1 MVNEIY
7 QELRRTVSQYSTPGA
22 SSPTGEQ
29 RLYATTTPLYRTSHV
44 KGMWK
49 DTLGELTTFHT
60 SSTQISDSKKYHYE
74 VWGSS
79 SILSNDDN
87 MFSISYGHISG
98 SGSLNNGGEVD
109 DTPTRAIYSQFRL
122 LCLDNNENFVLANGK
137 VIMDF
142 YVINLNRNKMGEKLD
157 PGNFEINLAEL
168 NGGSFINSVHTGSNV
183 TVNSSKKII
192 SLIDDSGDISDT
204 VEDAKLSSIPR
215 NLVSGSLSNGIFSS
229 STPHYYGLVYP
240 DKGYIII
247 DAAGLNLSAS
257 FNTVTGSN
265 ISGDN
270 SMKFFKSI
278 SGSSVIDSTKG
289 FAARSISTKNCAYY
303 FINIPNDRYNYTSNP
318 TYVEQDGL
326 TKGKLKYD
334 RFEHEPLTYITTI
347 GLYNDDL
354 ELLAVAK
361 MSKPVQKSLS
371 SELSI
376 TVKLEY

>member
-1 MVNEIY
+1 MINEIY
-7 QELRRTVSQYSTPGA
+7 QELRKPQTQQNANTQGIYNSRAPM
-22 SSPTGEQ
+22 
-29 RLYATTTPLYRTSHV
+29 YRTSHV

-60 SSTQISDSKKYHYE
+60 SSAQTSDAKKYFYE
-74 VWGSS
+74 VWGSASIAS
-79 SILSNDDN
+79 SEDN
-87 MFSISYGHISG
+87 MFSVAYGHISG
-98 SGSLNNGGEVD
+98 SGSLNDGGEVD
-109 DTPTRAIYSQFRL
+109 DTPTRAIYSQYRL

-137 VIMDF
+137 QITDF
-142 YVINLNRNKMGEKLD
+142 YVINFNRDKMGEKLD

-168 NGGSFINSVHTGSNV
+168 NGGSYINSVHTGSNV
-183 TVNSSKKII
+183 TVNASKKILT
-192 SLIDDSGDISDT
+192 LIDDSGDKADT
-204 VEDAKLSSIPR
+204 VEDSKLSSIPR
-215 NLVSGSLSNGIFSS
+215 NLVSGSLDGGIHPST
-229 STPHYYGLVYP
+229 TPHYYGLVYP

-270 SMKFFKSI
+270 SMKVFKAI
-278 SGSSVIDSTKG
+278 SGSAVIDSSKG
-289 FAARSISTKNCAYY
+289 FAARSVSTKNCSYY

-318 TYVEQDGL
+318 TYVSTDS
-326 TKGKLKYD
+326 TDKGKLKYEKFQD
-334 RFEHEPLTYITTI
+334 EPITYITAI

-354 ELLAVAK
+354 DLIAVAK
-361 MSKPVQKSLS
+361 MSKPVQKSLN

>member
-1 MVNEIY
+1 MINEIY
-7 QELRRTVSQYSTPGA
+7 QELRKSQTQQNSGGNTQGIYNSRAPM
-22 SSPTGEQ
+22 
-29 RLYATTTPLYRTSHV
+29 YRTSHV

-60 SSTQISDSKKYHYE
+60 SSAQTSDAKKYFYE
-74 VWGSS
+74 VWGSASIAS
-79 SILSNDDN
+79 SEDN
-87 MFSISYGHISG
+87 MFSVAYGHISG
-98 SGSLNNGGEVD
+98 SGSLNDGGEVD
-109 DTPTRAIYSQFRL
+109 DTPTRAIYSQYRL

-137 VIMDF
+137 QITDF
-142 YVINLNRNKMGEKLD
+142 YVINFNRDKMGEKLD

-168 NGGSFINSVHTGSNV
+168 NGGSYINSVHTGSNV
-183 TVNSSKKII
+183 EINASKKILT
-192 SLIDDSGDISDT
+192 LIDDSGDKSDT

-215 NLVSGSLSNGIFSS
+215 NLISGSLDDGTHSPTI
-229 STPHYYGLVYP
+229 PHYYGLVYP

-270 SMKFFKSI
+270 SMKIFKSI
-278 SGSSVIDSTKG
+278 SGSAVINSSKG
-289 FAARSISTKNCAYY
+289 FSARSVSTKNCSYY

-318 TYVEQDGL
+318 TYVSTD
-326 TKGKLKYD
+326 TMDRGKLKYD
-334 RFEHEPLTYITTI
+334 KFQDEPITYITAI

-354 ELLAVAK
+354 DLIAVAK
-361 MSKPVQKSLS
+361 MSKPVQKSLN

>member
-1 MVNEIY
+1 MITEIY
-7 QELRRTVSQYSTPGA
+7 QELRKPQTQQNSNPGG
-22 SSPTGEQ
+22 SSPTQGIYNS
-29 RLYATTTPLYRTSHV
+29 RAPMYRTSYV

-60 SSTQISDSKKYHYE
+60 SSAQTSDAKKYFYE
-74 VWGSS
+74 VWGSASIAS
-79 SILSNDDN
+79 SEDN
-87 MFSISYGHISG
+87 MFSVAYGHISG
-98 SGSLNNGGEVD
+98 SGSLNDGGEVD
-109 DTPTRAIYSQFRL
+109 DTPTRAIYSQYRL

-137 VIMDF
+137 QITDF
-142 YVINLNRNKMGEKLD
+142 YVINFNRDKMGEKLD

-168 NGGSFINSVHTGSNV
+168 NGGSYINSVHTGSNV
-183 TVNSSKKII
+183 AVNTSKKI
-192 SLIDDSGDISDT
+192 LTVIDDSGDKADT

-215 NLVSGSLSNGIFSS
+215 NLVSGSLDGGIHSPT
-229 STPHYYGLVYP
+229 TPHYYGLVYP

-270 SMKFFKSI
+270 SIKVFNSI
-278 SGSSVIDSTKG
+278 SGSAVIDSSKG
-289 FAARSISTKNCAYY
+289 FAARSVSTKNCSYY
-303 FINIPNDRYNYTSNP
+303 FINISNDRYNYTSNP
-318 TYVEQDGL
+318 TYVSTDY
-326 TKGKLKYD
+326 TDKGRLKYEKFQD
-334 RFEHEPLTYITTI
+334 EPITYITAI

-354 ELLAVAK
+354 DLIAVAK
-361 MSKPVQKSLS
+361 MSKPVQKSLN